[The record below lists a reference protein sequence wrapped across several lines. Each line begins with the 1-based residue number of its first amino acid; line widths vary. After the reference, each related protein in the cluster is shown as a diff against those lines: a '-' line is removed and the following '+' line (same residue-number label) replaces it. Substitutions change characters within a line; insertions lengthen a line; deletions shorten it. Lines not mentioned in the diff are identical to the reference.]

1 MALTWKVSP
10 TTAFAARL
18 PQSTRGRTS
27 RTGIRPI
34 MESPGGWRSSACTGT
49 ARGRRT
55 DRVCREDGDLSFVTV
70 QPGTDGLWAWPLLS
84 AFTRMAVEWVGRGG
98 FAHVSGRAENACGPG
113 RAAYR
118 RSLPRV
124 RGREIRHRVNYSL
137 VDASSGSTA
146 RPVGWEPEAP
156 PRIPGTRSA
165 APHGS
170 LPRADVVHKAAYGG
184 ESAKPPGERSD
195 GSERARRTGRQGR
208 GAAGARAGPLRRRR
222 GCAGAARGGPGR
234 TR

>member
-1 MALTWKVSP
+1 M
-10 TTAFAARL
+10 
-18 PQSTRGRTS
+18 
-27 RTGIRPI
+27 
-34 MESPGGWRSSACTGT
+34 
-49 ARGRRT
+49 
-55 DRVCREDGDLSFVTV
+55 CREDGDLSFVTV

-195 GSERARRTGRQGR
+195 GSERARRTGRPGR
-208 GAAGARAGPLRRRR
+208 GAAGRPRGSPTPSSRVRGGGARRAGTDPVSRPRAVAGRHGRPLPSGVTEGTHTVVRPL
-222 GCAGAARGGPGR
+222 GCASPL
-234 TR
+234 